1 MNRDRVYRW
10 GRASSRARVQ
20 HAWGGEGPYVF
31 PLCLDVQAR
40 ERTSVN
46 FDSDAARCERCAAR
60 LKRREA
66 AAAGPPPVVDLM
78 AALKASLMEAAG

>member
-10 GRASSRARVQ
+10 GRGTSRARVQ
-20 HAWGGEGPYVF
+20 HAWGGEGKWVY

-40 ERTSVN
+40 ERTAVD
-46 FDSDAARCERCAAR
+46 FDSDTARCERCGAR

-66 AAAGPPPVVDLM
+66 SA
-78 AALKASLMEAAG
+78 